1 MMRATTPTADFA
13 IRLLPGTGHPA
24 PVLHYPTE
32 VDSAAGIGQ
41 NGRMTLPST
50 LSAPA
55 LGLVLLTAAVAVP
68 SLQAV
73 ADAAATM
80 IEVEGEAAK
89 YWTRWR
95 GPSGQGIVKSGKYTD
110 TWSPTKGV
118 AWKVAVPGRGHSS
131 PIIWRDHIF
140 LTTEYDDGARL
151 SMLAFRRSDG
161 KQLWETFVPTTGVE
175 HVYPKNSRASA
186 TAATDGK
193 LVYASFGTHGL
204 AAFDFAGKMVWHTPV
219 GRLNNYH
226 GSAGSPILHKDRI
239 FIYQDHRATED
250 TGSFVAAYDKNTG
263 KQIWKT
269 PRAAMVGWG
278 TPVVIRAG
286 EREEL
291 IVSSQSDVQAYD
303 PATGKELWKVVGM
316 TREVIPTPVV
326 AEGLVIC
333 SAGRQGPTIAIR
345 PGGSG
350 DVTATHVAW
359 SSPKGSPFVPSGVVV
374 DGVLYLVNDIQSILT
389 AHDVKTGQVLYQ
401 GRLGVAKKEGFSA
414 SPIAL
419 DGKVFFTND
428 DGETFV
434 LKAGREFN
442 LLHVNN
448 LGEQTLASPALV
460 DGRWYF
466 RTASSL
472 LAIH

>member
-1 MMRATTPTADFA
+1 MK
-13 IRLLPGTGHPA
+13 
-24 PVLHYPTE
+24 
-32 VDSAAGIGQ
+32 
-41 NGRMTLPST
+41 LPST
-50 LSAPA
+50 VTALTLSLA
-55 LGLVLLTAAVAVP
+55 LLTAAVAVP

-95 GPSGQGIVKSGKYTD
+95 GPSGQGIVKAGKYTD
-110 TWSPTKGV
+110 TWSPTKGT

-161 KQLWETFVPTTGVE
+161 KQLWETFVPTDGVE

-219 GRLNNYH
+219 GKLNNYH

-263 KQIWKT
+263 KQVWKT
-269 PRAAMVGWG
+269 PRAATVGWG
-278 TPVVIRAG
+278 TPIVIRAG

-434 LKAGREFN
+434 LKAGREFS
-442 LLHVNN
+442 LLHVNT

-472 LAIH
+472 LAIQ